1 MRRIGLLIFLA
12 AYSGYA
18 EAWISATAPLSNK
31 KGSGSRQ
38 FCLLPRMRRTRPHAR
53 THMVTSSSD
62 IVVWDALGGGATG
75 QGVRKLVLE
84 QGLGKQAEFGSQVEV
99 EFVGTFAELEWSVD
113 DVIECWLE
121 VRLRR
126 CTTF

>member
-1 MRRIGLLIFLA
+1 
-12 AYSGYA
+12 
-18 EAWISATAPLSNK
+18 
-31 KGSGSRQ
+31 
-38 FCLLPRMRRTRPHAR
+38 
-53 THMVTSSSD
+53 MVTSSSD

-126 CTTF
+126 CTTDGCLATTRAHCEDRK